1 MKNKRREV
9 TVNHNPGIS
18 KLQEWNTKA
27 AKWVDQQKFRSTR
40 RIVVDGVPRRE
51 SGVFD
56 NIEDAKQFRLGKLT
70 KAETGTH
77 HKSSPVIDDSRMRFS
92 TLLAEWKDFHYL
104 TVDFSTKQTYERK
117 LGPVEEFL
125 RHHVVDEI
133 KPEVIDKMIKFWKIE
148 LEAKKSKNETNKQRL
163 SFEKELDALKV
174 VLNFYRMR
182 KDPRFPMPVYR
193 EHYRAS
199 KVTIKA
205 DHGVKS
211 LKPEDLGLFLNAL
224 KAQKNPQ
231 YFHLALTQFCLS
243 LRISEACA
251 LYWEDIDLKRR
262 EITIQRSITWDHEN
276 WKPMI
281 KERPKNGKARVLSI
295 PEFLALEFEKMMKK
309 RSPSTKLVFHRSGLP
324 LIRKSVGQAYNR
336 ALSLSGIT
344 YVSGTHLI
352 RKTSA
357 TQANAATGDFHAVS
371 ENLGHSNV
379 EETQRYVEG
388 VSESKRKVARA
399 LNQVVLTVLNGGLDP
414 QQPTRS
420 LERKTSLIKTVI

>member
-9 TVNHNPGIS
+9 TVKHNPGIS

-56 NIEDAKQFRLGKLT
+56 NIEDAKQFRLGKLK

-251 LYWEDIDLKRR
+251 LYWEDIV
-262 EITIQRSITWDHEN
+262 Q
-276 WKPMI
+276 
-281 KERPKNGKARVLSI
+281 
-295 PEFLALEFEKMMKK
+295 
-309 RSPSTKLVFHRSGLP
+309 
-324 LIRKSVGQAYNR
+324 IRK
-336 ALSLSGIT
+336 
-344 YVSGTHLI
+344 
-352 RKTSA
+352 
-357 TQANAATGDFHAVS
+357 
-371 ENLGHSNV
+371 
-379 EETQRYVEG
+379 
-388 VSESKRKVARA
+388 
-399 LNQVVLTVLNGGLDP
+399 
-414 QQPTRS
+414 
-420 LERKTSLIKTVI
+420 